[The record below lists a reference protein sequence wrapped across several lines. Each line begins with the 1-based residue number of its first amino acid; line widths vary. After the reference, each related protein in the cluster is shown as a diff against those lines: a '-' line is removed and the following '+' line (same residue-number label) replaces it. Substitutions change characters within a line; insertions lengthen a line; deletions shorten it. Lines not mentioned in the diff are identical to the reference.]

1 MIVALVVF
9 SGCSDY
15 LEEKPMDFL
24 SSDQLGDSEDGAKLL
39 VNGALNAI
47 NDAPMFRYGAFPNV
61 LDYDQDHLTGP
72 SWALG
77 GLGSGNILGD
87 WFSDYPWNGPYTL
100 IHRSNLAISKIS
112 AMTFDEAAKNNA
124 IGQLQFLKAWGFFLL
139 VRAYGPVPIFVKS
152 IEEGEPAQQPRKP
165 VAEVYQH
172 IIELLQAA
180 EQNLYS
186 NKNANYET
194 GRISSGSAKTLLA
207 KVYLT
212 MASGALSGATITVMG
227 GPALDA
233 DKNRIAEPVA
243 LTHTKDVVA
252 GHEGIDAQQYF
263 TLARNKAKEIMD
275 SQEYD
280 LFPTYMDIWQIANRN
295 KTEHIW
301 SLQALSG
308 DNVLGNQVSLYFRGY
323 NAADG
328 SLTNGGWI
336 GVREHWY
343 ELFPEDTLD
352 ERTHSGVLHRWSQY
366 GGMQYYPG
374 KHATRVAKKDPQF
387 GYTGTENYSQDDW
400 HIGRLRKYEFVTN
413 NTIER
418 SDIHYPFL
426 RYADVLLMF
435 AEAENEINGGPTGEA
450 YDALNKIRRRSN
462 MSNIVTANDAPIGM
476 NQQQFRSFVLEERGR
491 ELALESNRRWDL
503 IRWGIYLQV
512 MNAVDVDE
520 NNVVKRRTTKN
531 LLYPIPVSEINANE
545 YIEENN
551 PGW

>member
-124 IGQLQFLKAWGFFLL
+124 IGQLQFLKAWGYFLL